1 MVKTMEN
8 DNQAKGVKP
17 RCYTSL
23 AQMRQGELTL
33 SERLSEVL
41 DELREAIPLA
51 PAAEALRRLNGIK
64 VYMVHGG
71 QMGGIGINGI
81 NRDSFVGG
89 GQSGPSFNLGY
100 KD

>member
-8 DNQAKGVKP
+8 DNQAKGAKP

-23 AQMRQGELTL
+23 AQMRQGELAL
-33 SERLSEVL
+33 HERLVEDVR
-41 DELREAIPLA
+41 DIMQAYFAVHAPLRLVTVEFREIRGIGGG
-51 PAAEALRRLNGIK
+51 RR
-64 VYMVHGG
+64 
-71 QMGGIGINGI
+71 GINGI
-81 NRDSFVGG
+81 NRDSFVGD